1 MAKWFGTV
9 GYAVCKEVRPGVWQ
23 DEITKRQ
30 YFGDVM
36 RSSVRW
42 SPSSDSTNDDLNLDK
57 QISIVADPFAELN
70 FRSIKFVEFMGVM
83 WKVTNVNP
91 QHPRIVLTIG
101 GEYNGPQA

>member
-9 GYAVCKEVRPGVWQ
+9 GYAVGKEIRPGVWK

-30 YFGDVM
+30 YYGDVM

-42 SPSSDSTNDDLNLDK
+42 QSSSDSTNDDLNLDK
-57 QISIVADPFAELN
+57 QISIVADPFAHEHYS
-70 FRSIKFVEFMGVM
+70 SIKFVEFMGVM